1 MRGLRSALEE
11 LRMEDVGGMAS
22 ERLQAD
28 LLEIERA
35 SRILE
40 AERLRRIA
48 EIDRRQAADRDHVS
62 TPAWVANR
70 LGASLPVAAQQ
81 VRMARALEDMSSVRE
96 ALGSGEMSASAARVL
111 IEAREEHPSEFR
123 ESEGLL
129 LRAARSLPVRQL
141 QAAVARWSM
150 NIDARA
156 AEERAA
162 RLRRRRRLRL
172 CPVVSGMVRV
182 EGELDPETGQTVI
195 TALRSVTDSESRSA
209 AGEPR
214 THDQR
219 RADALGEICR
229 RWLDRGDRPVVAG
242 ERPHVVV
249 TVGLD
254 VLREGNGA
262 AELEEAG
269 SVSAEAARRLAC
281 DASVSRVVFSGASEP
296 LDVGRRTPVVS
307 APLRRAVVVRDG
319 GCRFPGCN
327 RPAPW
332 CDAHHV
338 RHWARGGETKLSNL
352 ILLCRPHHG
361 LVHDGFRI
369 QILGRSPRFY
379 RPDGS
384 PLREPSLRGS
394 VLAER
399 PPGLPAIEP
408 ARTGGGPGPS

>member
-1 MRGLRSALEE
+1 MSGLRSALEE
-11 LRMEDVGGMAS
+11 LRLEDLGGTGS
-22 ERLQAD
+22 DKLQAD
-28 LLEIERA
+28 LMEIERA

-48 EIDRRQAADRDHVS
+48 EIDRRHAADRDHVS

-70 LGASLPVAAQQ
+70 LGASLPIAAQQ
-81 VRMARALEDMSSVRE
+81 VRMARALDHMPSVRD
-96 ALGSGEMSASAARVL
+96 ALGSGEMSASAVRVL
-111 IEAREEHPSEFR
+111 VDAREEHPVAFGEA
-123 ESEGLL
+123 EGLL

-141 QAAVARWSM
+141 QAAVARWSL

-172 CPVVSGMVRV
+172 CPVISGMVRV
-182 EGELDPETGQTVI
+182 DGELDPETGQTVI
-195 TALRSVTDSESRSA
+195 TALRSITDSETRSDV
-209 AGEPR
+209 GEPR

-229 RWLDRGDRPVVAG
+229 QWLDRGDRPVVAG

-249 TVGLD
+249 TVALD
-254 VLREGNGA
+254 ALQGENGGA
-262 AELEEAG
+262 DLEEAG
-269 SVSAEAARRLAC
+269 SVSAEAARRLSC
-281 DASVSRVVFSGASEP
+281 DASVSRVVFSGRSEP

-307 APLRRAVVVRDG
+307 TPLRRAVVVRDG
-319 GCRFPGCN
+319 GCRFPGCG

-338 RHWARGGETKLSNL
+338 QHWADGGETKLSNL
-352 ILLCRPHHG
+352 VLLCRPHHG
-361 LVHDGFRI
+361 LVHDGFQLR
-369 QILGRSPRFY
+369 LLDGTPTFF

-384 PLREPSLRGS
+384 
-394 VLAER
+394 VLDD
-399 PPGLPAIEP
+399 PQP
-408 ARTGGGPGPS
+408 GGGPGPPVGSVVPAGTI